1 MDVISLLNTS
11 KEQVNSMLNLSVK
24 SMLNL
29 NYNKWDQVQG
39 KIGALH
45 RFNIDLAQ
53 ASWKLVAEYDIMKLK
68 IEGSCK
74 YEVLS
79 GNLYAWALRTKEL

>member
-1 MDVISLLNTS
+1 MLKRGKAWIKSVLNTTV
-11 KEQVNSMLNLSVK
+11 KAILNVG
-24 SMLNL
+24 
-29 NYNKWDQVQG
+29 YIKWDQVQG
-39 KIGALH
+39 RIGALR
-45 RFNIDLAQ
+45 RFNIDLTQ
-53 ASWKLVAEYDIMKLK
+53 ASWKLVAEYGIMKLK

>member
-1 MDVISLLNTS
+1 MG
-11 KEQVNSMLNLSVK
+11 MLKRGKAWIK
-24 SMLNL
+24 SMLSTIVKSIL
-29 NYNKWDQVQG
+29 NVGYIKLGQVQG
-39 KIGALH
+39 KIGALR
-45 RFNIDLAQ
+45 RFNIDLTQ

-68 IEGSCK
+68 FERGCK

>member
-1 MDVISLLNTS
+1 MLKRGKAWIKSVLNTTV
-11 KEQVNSMLNLSVK
+11 KAILNVG
-24 SMLNL
+24 
-29 NYNKWDQVQG
+29 YIKWGQVQG
-39 KIGALH
+39 KIGVLR
-45 RFNIDLAQ
+45 RFNIDLTQ
-53 ASWKLVAEYDIMKLK
+53 ASWKLVAEYGIMKLK

>member
-29 NYNKWDQVQG
+29 NYNKWD
-39 KIGALH
+39 
-45 RFNIDLAQ
+45 
-53 ASWKLVAEYDIMKLK
+53 
-68 IEGSCK
+68 
-74 YEVLS
+74 
-79 GNLYAWALRTKEL
+79 